1 MKNGKIAGA
10 RWQCAEEDR
19 CENRY
24 LRMDLP
30 DEYVFIPRLSCL
42 AIADYIFR

>member
-10 RWQCAEEDR
+10 RWQCAEENR
-19 CENRY
+19 CEDHY

-30 DEYVFIPRLSCL
+30 DEYVFTPRLSRL
-42 AIADYIFR
+42 VIKEYVIR